1 MSDHYGNRVVPVDGR
16 ARSSARSSKIIQFHF
31 STMIKNTPEPLK
43 KRADTYIAKNPK
55 ATFLNF
61 VLQDLGNLTQE
72 YTTYNQST
80 HNAVIQAYRAAAS
93 ARHRKHLLGEAK
105 GKLYSRLKDAFEAM
119 EKEAPAVQPAIT
131 INSPQIVIGNDNIVV
146 GQGANLQISDSLSAE
161 QGSTGAGETHSMQ
174 PGEGQ
179 QLCVGENNVV
189 VGEHASVVVV
199 KRKRSDDIEVEDVEV
214 QIGKKTFN
222 IPDITS
228 MPTPNKPKYSAASQ
242 KLMSRNMTFATAA
255 YPRAIIIGEYPT
267 LLQHLKRVLGDTGSW
282 ASWDTWALAL
292 DPETLP
298 DEEGRLWRI
307 LRHGLHSMHGYVSPN
322 ARFFQDDHERTP
334 TADLVVPL
342 LAPLRETGLIS
353 WHWCEYAIN
362 SKKEDPSR
370 TGDAPRFA
378 DGLGKDPST
387 RDEIVFIESSGGLL
401 KEKSEHTEGDS
412 IKLLESACYA
422 LKLFLSKYKGAS
434 MKTARRKA
442 LMIVQFIQNR
452 LTLSKMTLGAD
463 GRTCKVEEVRSAC
476 IPTSWDEF
484 GSLMGVTEL
493 VAEMFRTLNEQQ
505 QINKNIRLEHN
516 QLTEDPVPFEESI
529 RHHMS

>member
-161 QGSTGAGETHSMQ
+161 VNISYTTFLQNLFSNIIIAQQGSTGAGETHSMQ

-228 MPTPNKPKYSAASQ
+228 MPTPTNQNTPQPPKNSS
-242 KLMSRNMTFATAA
+242 F
-255 YPRAIIIGEYPT
+255 E
-267 LLQHLKRVLGDTGSW
+267 RVLGDTGSW

-322 ARFFQDDHERTP
+322 ASGASTGP
-334 TADLVVPL
+334 A
-342 LAPLRETGLIS
+342 RETGLIS